1 MPLENLFSDDLK
13 NADWL
18 GKVIDNKDPDFEGK
32 IKVKVFGKFDD
43 MPDADIPWAR
53 PLNRTTG
60 GSASGSGFHSV
71 PKVDS
76 IVGVKF
82 DNGDIHEPEYFY
94 MQHISDELKSEIQ
107 GSYDNAHSL
116 IYDTITD
123 GAVKIFFTEQK
134 GIMLD
139 YKQSQINI
147 KPDKS
152 IIIQTASRNSI
163 IEILDDGT
171 MNVTQ
176 SNNINITC
184 KADTNLTVTGNI
196 NVKSDAAI
204 NVTSA
209 AKTTLKCSNLIVN
222 HASTVELGAGATD
235 HVVLGEKLKQ
245 YFDTHIHPTP
255 AGPTGPPI
263 IPMPASVWS
272 AKQVKSL

>member
-32 IKVKVFGKFDD
+32 IKVRVFGKFDD
-43 MPDADIPWAR
+43 MLDADIPWAR
-53 PLNRTTG
+53 PLNRTSG
-60 GSASGSGFHSV
+60 GSATGSGSHSV

-76 IVGVKF
+76 VVGVKF

-94 MQHISDELKSEIQ
+94 IQHISDELKSEIQ
-107 GSYDNAHSL
+107 DSYDNAHSL
-116 IYDTITD
+116 IYDTITE
-123 GAVKIFFTEQK
+123 GSVKIFFTEQK

-139 YKQSQINI
+139 YKQSQVNI
-147 KPDKS
+147 KPDNS
-152 IIIQTASRNSI
+152 IIIQTASGNSI

-171 MNVTQ
+171 MNITQ
-176 SNNINITC
+176 ANNINIKC
-184 KADTNLTVTGNI
+184 DADTNLNVTGDVNI
-196 NVKSDAAI
+196 DSSSKV

-209 AKTTLKCSNLIVN
+209 GETTLKCSKLVVN
-222 HASTVELGAGATD
+222 HASSVELGAGAID

-255 AGPTGPPI
+255 GGPSGPPI
-263 IPMPASVWS
+263 VPMPASVWS
-272 AKQVKSL
+272 ARNVKSL